1 MQKHLVMTFTG
12 HDRPGIVEYLT
23 KLILD
28 HGGNVEASRMS
39 RLGGEFA
46 VLMLI
51 AVPSPKFEA
60 LRETVRGLR
69 SEDYKVTTRET
80 NHSYGRT
87 FSGWLPFQ
95 IKVVG
100 ADHEGIIHQIT
111 RHLAGRGVNIETMDT
126 GLVEAPMS
134 GTPLFTMSAVVLAP
148 PDLPYHDLRDE
159 LAAVGDSLNVNTEV
173 SPYGG

>member
-12 HDRPGIVEYLT
+12 RDRPGIVEYLT
-23 KLILD
+23 KLVLD
-28 HGGNVEASRMS
+28 HSGNVEASRMS

-51 AVPSPKFEA
+51 AVPSAKFEA

-69 SEDYKVTTRET
+69 GEDYKVTTRET
-80 NHSYGRT
+80 DHSYGRN
-87 FSGWLPFQ
+87 FAGWIPFQ

-100 ADHEGIIHQIT
+100 ADHEGIIHQIAH
-111 RHLAGRGVNIETMDT
+111 HLAGRGINIETMDT
-126 GLVEAPMS
+126 GLIEAPMS

-148 PDLPYHDLRDE
+148 PELSYHELRDE
-159 LAAVGDSLNVNTEV
+159 LATVGNSLNVDTEV
-173 SPYGG
+173 SPYAG